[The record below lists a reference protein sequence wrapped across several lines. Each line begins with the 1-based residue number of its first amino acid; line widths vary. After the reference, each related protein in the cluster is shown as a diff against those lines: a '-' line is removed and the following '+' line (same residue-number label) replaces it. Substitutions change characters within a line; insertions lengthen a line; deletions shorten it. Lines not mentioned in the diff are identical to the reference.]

1 MGVPA
6 ENWWAMALLWLGS
19 LFSTTHAYLGAGYGD
34 GPKHE
39 TSETSE
45 TKSETKIIRN
55 TAPYHKSPVAATAV
69 LNDYNFCDF
78 YKKHAKLCPTDL

>member
-1 MGVPA
+1 MTILLFALKMVLGV
-6 ENWWAMALLWLGS
+6 
-19 LFSTTHAYLGAGYGD
+19 LGAGYGD

-45 TKSETKIIRN
+45 TKSETQVIRN
-55 TAPYHKSPVAATAV
+55 TPPYHKSPVAATAV

-78 YKKHAKLCPTDL
+78 YKKNRNMRNSAQRI